1 MFNRENMRR
10 DKVHIVFKQKRMI
23 NVNKMLWVILVNT
36 IISFLFGIMGSVFVH
51 NVFFSDMYDSIR
63 YDRFGDEYDYNI
75 VSVLNK
81 INKSIVSVN
90 AYIRDSEDLFQNNL
104 TGIIYSE
111 DGYILTNFSGIKNA
125 DRIYVKFPT
134 ALDFI
139 KEAKVIGYDKECD
152 ICLLKINGNDY
163 NKGDLKEDLSE
174 VSYGLNVISIGN
186 SFGKVN
192 SYSIYPGV
200 VSGINILKDDLDRE
214 VKFIKSNFCTNILN
228 TGGPIC
234 NINGEIIG
242 MSSCALNEKFK
253 LSDCES
259 TYISSGDVI
268 KIVQD
273 IIKSAT

>member
-1 MFNRENMRR
+1 MFNRENFRK
-10 DKVHIVFKQKRMI
+10 DKVHIVFKQKKIM
-23 NVNKMLWVILVNT
+23 NVNKILWAILVNT

-51 NVFFSDMYDSIR
+51 NIFFSDIYNKMR
-63 YDRFGDEYDYNI
+63 YDKFGNEYNHNI
-75 VSVLNK
+75 VDVVNK
-81 INKSIVSVN
+81 INKSIVSVS
-90 AYIRDSEDLFQNNL
+90 AYVRDNEDLIQNNL

-125 DRIYVKFPT
+125 DKIYVKFPT

-139 KEAKVIGYDKECD
+139 KEARVVGYDKEFD
-152 ICLLKINGNDY
+152 VCLLKINGNDY
-163 NKGDLKEDLSE
+163 IKGELKEDLSE

-186 SFGKVN
+186 SLGKVN
-192 SYSIYPGV
+192 SYSVYPGV
-200 VSGINILKDDLDRE
+200 VSGINIFKDDLDKE
-214 VKFIKSNFCTNILN
+214 VRLIKSNFCTNVLN

-253 LSDCES
+253 LSDYES

-268 KIVQD
+268 KIIQD